1 MDASRTPTNVSQA
14 QPAAVYV
21 SSFIVFR
28 KSAIIENECTYAE
41 KVNNIEK
48 IIQKF
53 RYLWKAI

>member
-1 MDASRTPTNVSQA
+1 MDASRTPTYVSQA

-21 SSFIVFR
+21 SSFIVCR

-53 RYLWKAI
+53 IEI